1 MPAHI
6 IDSRFLKDLYGTA
19 EMRAVFDDM
28 HLLQLWLDVEVAL
41 AQAQAEL
48 GIIPK
53 DAAEEITRSARA
65 EDLDSSRLKLLID
78 ETVHPIV
85 PLIRVLKDACQGE
98 AGEYIHWGAT
108 TQDIMDTAMALQIK
122 EAHAILTTRTGKL
135 IAVLSRLAAEHRDT
149 VMAGR
154 THGQQ
159 GPPVTLGFKAAVWLA
174 EIHRHRQRL
183 ELVRPRVLVG
193 QLGGAVGTLA
203 SLGEDALQV
212 QAGMMQILGLD
223 VPLITWHTSRDGLAE
238 FTSILGMTAATA
250 GKIAA
255 EIINLQ
261 RTEIGEVEEP
271 FTKGKV
277 GSSTMPHKR
286 NPMVC
291 EAVLALTRMVIRTVP
306 LSLDAMIQDHERDW
320 TSDHLEWAYL
330 GEVCIMTDAA
340 LELVTGVLDG
350 LAVHTDRMR
359 ENLTLQGGLAL
370 SEAVMLALGKYLGRQ
385 TAHDIVYECS
395 MRAFEE
401 GQPFQQV
408 LLGHPQVAARLSAE
422 EVQALLD
429 PSHYTGLSGQFV
441 DRVLA
446 EVNKRQQPLRTSNIE
461 TIQGDK

>member
-41 AQAQAEL
+41 AQVQAEL
-48 GIIPK
+48 GIIPR
-53 DAAEEITRSARA
+53 DAAEEIARSARA
-65 EDLDSSRLKLLID
+65 EGLDSDRLKLLID
-78 ETVHPIV
+78 QTVHPIV

-108 TQDIMDTAMALQIK
+108 TQDIMDTALVLQIK
-122 EAHAILTTRTGKL
+122 EAETILTERMARL
-135 IAVLSRLAAEHRDT
+135 IAVLIKLAAEHRDT
-149 VMAGR
+149 VMVGR

-159 GPPVTLGFKAAVWLA
+159 GPPVTLGYKAAVWLA
-174 EIHRHRQRL
+174 EMHRHRQRL
-183 ELVRPRVLVG
+183 KQARPRVLVG

-203 SLGEDALQV
+203 SLGEDAWQV
-212 QAGMMQILGLD
+212 QSRMMQILGLE

-238 FTSILGMTAATA
+238 FTSILGMTASTA
-250 GKIAA
+250 GKISA

-271 FTKGKV
+271 FPMGKV

-291 EAVLALTRMVIRTVP
+291 EAVLALARMVMRAVP
-306 LSLDAMIQDHERDW
+306 LALDAMIQDHERDW
-320 TSDHLEWAYL
+320 TGDHLEWAYL

-350 LAVHTDRMR
+350 LAVHTHRMR
-359 ENLTLQGGLAL
+359 ENLFLQGGLAL

-395 MRAFEE
+395 MRAYEQ
-401 GQPFQQV
+401 GRPFQQV
-408 LLGHPQVAARLSAE
+408 LLEHPSVATQLSDE
-422 EVQALLD
+422 EVQSLLD
-429 PSHYTGLSGQFV
+429 PVRYTGHSGQFV

-446 EVNKRQQPLRTSNIE
+446 EVNR
-461 TIQGDK
+461 

>member
-1 MPAHI
+1 
-6 IDSRFLKDLYGTA
+6 
-19 EMRAVFDDM
+19 MRAVFDDM

-41 AQAQAEL
+41 AQVQAEL
-48 GIIPK
+48 GIIPR
-53 DAAEEITRSARA
+53 DAAEEIARSARA
-65 EDLDSSRLKLLID
+65 EGLDSDRLKLLID
-78 ETVHPIV
+78 QTVHPIV

-108 TQDIMDTAMALQIK
+108 TQDIMDTALVLQIK
-122 EAHAILTTRTGKL
+122 EAETILTERMARL
-135 IAVLSRLAAEHRDT
+135 IAVLIKLAAEHRDT
-149 VMAGR
+149 VMVGR

-159 GPPVTLGFKAAVWLA
+159 GPPVTLGYKAAVWLA
-174 EIHRHRQRL
+174 EMHRHRQRL
-183 ELVRPRVLVG
+183 KQARPRVLVG

-203 SLGEDALQV
+203 SLGEDAWQV
-212 QAGMMQILGLD
+212 QSRMMQILGLE

-238 FTSILGMTAATA
+238 FTSILGMTASTA
-250 GKIAA
+250 GKISA

-271 FTKGKV
+271 FPMGKV

-291 EAVLALTRMVIRTVP
+291 EAVLALARMVMRAVP
-306 LSLDAMIQDHERDW
+306 LALDAMIQDHERDW
-320 TSDHLEWAYL
+320 TGDHLEWAYL

-350 LAVHTDRMR
+350 LAVHTHRMR
-359 ENLTLQGGLAL
+359 ENLFLQGGLAL

-395 MRAFEE
+395 MRAYEQ
-401 GQPFQQV
+401 GRPFQQV
-408 LLGHPQVAARLSAE
+408 LLEHPSVATQLSDE
-422 EVQALLD
+422 EVQSLLD
-429 PSHYTGLSGQFV
+429 PVRYTGHSGQFV

-446 EVNKRQQPLRTSNIE
+446 EVNR
-461 TIQGDK
+461 